1 LPIFHDLSKLNT
13 MTIKAVFFD
22 LDGTLLDSA
31 PDFVHTLNQLCDEYN
46 VAPVSASKVYETVSN
61 GARALTTLA
70 FGLNHE
76 EPGFEERRLR
86 LLDIYFEQ
94 MGKHCRLYEGMTRL
108 LQQLKQHKLY
118 WGIITNKPARFTQ
131 PLLKAL
137 EFPTRPDVVLCPD
150 HVTRAKPAPEALE
163 LACQQTGCKPAE
175 VIYIGDHK
183 RDIDCG
189 ISAGSTTIAAGFG
202 YIEQDD
208 DIALWKADH
217 VVWHVDEIWPIIRLR
232 LSVK

>member
-1 LPIFHDLSKLNT
+1 
-13 MTIKAVFFD
+13 MAVKAVFFD

-31 PDFVHTLNQLCDEYN
+31 PDFVHSLNQLCNEYG
-46 VAPVSASKVYETVSN
+46 VAPISERKIYETVSN

-70 FGLNHE
+70 FGITDDE
-76 EPGFEERRLR
+76 SGFEERRLR

-94 MGKHCRLYEGMTRL
+94 MGKNCRLFDGMTPL
-108 LQQLKQHKLY
+108 LQQLKEHKLY
-118 WGIITNKPARFTQ
+118 WGIITNKPNRFTQ
-131 PLLKAL
+131 PIVDGLK
-137 EFPTRPDVVLCPD
+137 FPARPDVVLCPD

-163 LACQQTGCKPAE
+163 LACRQTGCKPAE
-175 VIYIGDHK
+175 TIYIGDHK

-189 ISAGSTTIAAGFG
+189 ISAGSKTIAAGFG

-208 DIALWKADH
+208 NITLWNADYI
-217 VVWHVDEIWPIIRLR
+217 VQRVDEIWPIIQLN